1 MKEPRDRPEC
11 FGDLNT
17 VFPRRADGLRVS
29 PIPCLQCMHK
39 TLCLRSAMADKQ
51 GLAVREEMIERAE
64 RGGLIGFFQRWSQK
78 KRIQVLKEK
87 NECHPNKKGSATVQK
102 PDR

>member
-1 MKEPRDRPEC
+1 MMEPTKRPDC

-29 PIPCLQCMHK
+29 PIACLQCVHK
-39 TLCLRSAMADKQ
+39 TPCLRSAMADKQ
-51 GLAVREEMIERAE
+51 GLTVREEMIERAE

-78 KRIQVLKEK
+78 KSIQALKEK
-87 NECHPNKKGSATVQK
+87 K
-102 PDR
+102 